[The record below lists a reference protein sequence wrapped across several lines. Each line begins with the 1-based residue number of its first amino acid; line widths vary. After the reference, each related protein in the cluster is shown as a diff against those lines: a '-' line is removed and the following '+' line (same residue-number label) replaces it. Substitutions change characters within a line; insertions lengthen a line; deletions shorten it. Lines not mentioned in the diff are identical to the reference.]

1 MFLENQYPF
10 SALGSSVLFPQAS
23 AKARLHFESTD
34 LFAKAKKMD
43 EHALQHQIKSSECL
57 SVLHIL

>member
-1 MFLENQYPF
+1 MFLEIQYRF

-34 LFAKAKKMD
+34 LFAKAKKRMNM
-43 EHALQHQIKSSECL
+43 LYNIRLNIQNTQ
-57 SVLHIL
+57 VN